1 MERDAHYATVGIATI
16 LILVGLAVFTIW
28 LARLQFNNDYDV
40 YDIIFTGPVRGLSE
54 GGEVSFNGIRVGEVT
69 SLKLD
74 PANDDKVVAQIRING
89 TTPVR
94 VTSRA
99 QVEPQGITG
108 LNYIQITAGDPK
120 SELLKKLYP
129 ESAIPVIKSQASPLA
144 ELLSGSGTVLQ
155 QTVDALNRIN
165 RIMSDDNIRSF
176 STSLRSIEAVTVE
189 LDSRKD
195 MFARLD
201 TAIGNA
207 NLAVEEYQKLGA
219 DARTLINTDGREAL
233 ANINKA
239 TDEARLAITA
249 INRSATGLEDPLNEF
264 GTTTLPQVNDAVRQL
279 DTASRSLNDLIDSIR
294 QSPRQF
300 INRPAAKELEV
311 QP

>member
-1 MERDAHYATVGIATI
+1 
-16 LILVGLAVFTIW
+16 
-28 LARLQFNNDYDV
+28 
-40 YDIIFTGPVRGLSE
+40 
-54 GGEVSFNGIRVGEVT
+54 
-69 SLKLD
+69 
-74 PANDDKVVAQIRING
+74 
-89 TTPVR
+89 
-94 VTSRA
+94 
-99 QVEPQGITG
+99 
-108 LNYIQITAGDPK
+108 
-120 SELLKKLYP
+120 
-129 ESAIPVIKSQASPLA
+129 
-144 ELLSGSGTVLQ
+144 VLQ

-176 STSLRSIEAVTVE
+176 STSLRNIEAVTGE
-189 LDSRKD
+189 LDARKD

-219 DARTLINTDGREAL
+219 DARALLNTDGREAL

-239 TDEARLAITA
+239 TEEARLAITA
-249 INRSATGLEDPLNEF
+249 INRSATELEEPLNDF

-300 INRPAAKELEV
+300 ISRPAAKELEV